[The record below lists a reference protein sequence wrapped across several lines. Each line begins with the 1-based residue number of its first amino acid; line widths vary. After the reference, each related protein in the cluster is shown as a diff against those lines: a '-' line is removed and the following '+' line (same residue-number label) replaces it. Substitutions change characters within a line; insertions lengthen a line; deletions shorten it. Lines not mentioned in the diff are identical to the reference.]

1 MVEDLKSSTRDF
13 IGKDDYKVGDISK
26 EVDARVKD
34 EVAKFRNKDEYELG
48 DFLLAMD
55 ELSKKYTEELTGK
68 PYEPGDLSTHLDTN
82 IKARVAEFCGKD
94 EYSPGDLTR
103 EMASRIETRVVE
115 FTGKDYEV
123 CAAEESVLVCRCM
136 LFVVVDRS
144 DFDSEKPLYLTLSLS
159 YHVLLLLLCDFSV
172 FF

>member
-1 MVEDLKSSTRDF
+1 MVEDVKSSTRDF

-103 EMASRIETRVVE
+103 EMTSRIETRVVE

-123 CAAEESVLVCRCM
+123 CAVKESVRVRRCM
-136 LFVVVDRS
+136 SIVW
-144 DFDSEKPLYLTLSLS
+144 LTDVTLIRRNRGI
-159 YHVLLLLLCDFSV
+159 
-172 FF
+172 